1 VAQDPGRTEKAT
13 PRRRQKAREDGSVP
27 RSADFDGA
35 VLLWGNFFMFLGLG
49 GATVALMLKQ
59 VAHFLQMARPGAL
72 AEAGMMTLLGEV
84 IMIFGRLLLP
94 FLGLNLVLALATG
107 FAQRGFTFSAKPLQP
122 KFERLNPAQGFKR
135 LFSTKALVDLVKS
148 LAKFGLLAW
157 VAFSVLEP
165 RIPTLLATLK
175 LPLAQSMNLF
185 QSAMFALYRNLML
198 AMLVLALADFAWQR
212 SSWEKSIR
220 MTKQEVKDEGKDS
233 EGNPEIKQRQKS
245 IMLAA
250 ARRRMLA
257 EVPKAT
263 VVVTNPTHVAVA
275 LRYDE
280 KSAAPICV
288 AKGLDHLALKI
299 REKARESGVPILE
312 RPDLA
317 RALYRT
323 VAVEKAIPQDLY
335 QAVAQVLAFVYRLR
349 GAA

>member
-1 VAQDPGRTEKAT
+1 MAQDPGKTEQAT
-13 PRRRQKAREDGSVP
+13 PRRRQKAKEEGSVP
-27 RSADFDGA
+27 KSADFDSA
-35 VLLWGNFFMFLGLG
+35 ILLWGNFFLFLGLG
-49 GATVALMLKQ
+49 GATLALMLKQ

-72 AEAGMMTLLGEV
+72 ADAGLMTLLGEV
-84 IMIFGRLLLP
+84 FMILGRLLLP
-94 FLGLNLVLALATG
+94 FLGLNLLLALAMG
-107 FAQRGFTFSAKPLQP
+107 FAQRGFSFSAKPLQP

-135 LFSTKALVDLVKS
+135 IFSTRAVVDLIKS
-148 LAKFGLLAW
+148 LAKFGILAW
-157 VAFSVLEP
+157 VAFAVLEP
-165 RIPTLLATLK
+165 RIPVLLGTLK
-175 LPLAQSMNLF
+175 LPLGQSLELF
-185 QSAMFALYRNLML
+185 QGAVFALYRNVML
-198 AMLVLALADFAWQR
+198 AMVLLALADFAWQR
-212 SSWEKSIR
+212 HSWEKSIR

-233 EGNPEIKQRQKS
+233 EGNPEVKQRQRA
-245 IMLAA
+245 IMMAS

-263 VVVTNPTHVAVA
+263 VIVTNPTHVAVA

-299 REKARESGVPILE
+299 RERAKAAGVPILE

-317 RALYRT
+317 RALYRS
-323 VAVEKAIPQDLY
+323 VEVEKAIPQDLY